1 MRHRKRGRR
10 LGRSSPH
17 RKRLFQNLTNGLFLT
32 EREESDLDE
41 NTPKVKGRIVT
52 TLPKAKEVRS
62 MVERCIR
69 IACKALEDEEKAE
82 EFATTAE
89 RGSDEWKRWRESEQ
103 WQKWCAARAPVVTA
117 RRRVFA
123 MLRNK
128 EAVSILF
135 DTIAPRYVDRPGG
148 YTRVLKLA
156 KPRLGDAGAQAILE
170 LVGTN
175 DRTPVRAERPA
186 FDMEDD
192 SSQSA
197 PAATT
202 PAEIGNAETAN
213 AENAGVEAESAQPS
227 SSEATPEST
236 EGSSEEKK

>member
-32 EREESDLDE
+32 EREETDLDE

-69 IACKALEDEEKAE
+69 IACKSLEDEEKAE

-117 RRRVFA
+117 RRRLFA

-128 EAVSILF
+128 EAVTILCE
-135 DTIAPRYVDRPGG
+135 TIAPRYVDRPGG

-186 FDMEDD
+186 FDMEGDE
-192 SSQSA
+192 SSESA
-197 PAATT
+197 P
-202 PAEIGNAETAN
+202 GVTAPLE
-213 AENAGVEAESAQPS
+213 ASSGEAESAAPS
-227 SSEATPEST
+227 SSEAAPEAT
-236 EGSSEEKK
+236 EGSPEEKK